1 MANANRGC
9 FIAFEG
15 GEAAGKSTQEAL
27 LAARLV
33 EAGREVVRTREPGGT
48 PAGEAIR
55 EVVLNPR
62 FTGLDARAEA
72 LLFAASRGDHAAQV
86 IRPALRRGAIVVCDR
101 YVDSSIAY
109 QGVGRGLGIERIR
122 ELSMWATHSLV
133 PDLTVLLDIDPAIG
147 LSRVTNPDRLESES
161 LDYHRAVRQAYLDI
175 ACAEPHR
182 YLVLDGA
189 GAREQVADRIW
200 ERVRSVLVGQSA

>member
-15 GEAAGKSTQEAL
+15 GEAAGTSTQEAL

-62 FTGLDARAEA
+62 FAGLDARAEA

-161 LDYHRAVRQAYLDI
+161 LDYHRAVRQAYLDL
-175 ACAEPHR
+175 ALAEPHR